1 MQQKSGVLPPSIIS
15 FCFLLKIILSD
26 EETGFYGVFAKLF
39 KDLSEED
46 YHFMD
51 ASEEDYPK
59 FGNSETDVDYV
70 VHQFYGFWQSF
81 YTKKSYVWEEE
92 WDTREAPNRWVRRK
106 MEQENAKKTEQARK
120 ERSKEIQAL
129 VDWVR
134 RRDPRV
140 KELLKIAFL
149 FIHERYFEI

>member
-1 MQQKSGVLPPSIIS
+1 MNFLTSI
-15 FCFLLKIILSD
+15 FRD
-26 EETGFYGVFAKLF
+26 EESGFYGVFAKLF

-59 FGNSETDVDYV
+59 FGNSNSDVEYV

-140 KELLKIAFL
+140 KERLFL
-149 FIHERYFEI
+149 PRYK

>member
-1 MQQKSGVLPPSIIS
+1 MINCMFLYINQLKFYPNLRSSLLILIVTYPNSS
-15 FCFLLKIILSD
+15 FD
-26 EETGFYGVFAKLF
+26 H
-39 KDLSEED
+39 
-46 YHFMD
+46 HFMD

-59 FGNSETDVDYV
+59 FGNSETEVDYV

-81 YTKKSYVWEEE
+81 YTKKSFVWEEE
-92 WDTREAPNRWVRRK
+92 WDTREAPNRWIRRK

-140 KELLKIAFL
+140 KELLKMAFL
-149 FIHERYFEI
+149 SIHET